1 MAMPFASIRS
11 ARRSSSLLLMCVL
24 ALALAVSLQGMA
36 AGMLAAKGPAHMHR
50 QAEALLWAQG
60 FTLLS
65 DFRRD
70 DGEGKRPKQST
81 AIAESAYRD
90 DAISVA
96 PQRHHHP
103 RNDASVLRSEP
114 QRLIDA
120 AGGDEGASPAAS
132 GAFFL
137 AVLPTALTWPPSAAA
152 QSLPSRPTWPS
163 STRYPGRLERPPRHA

>member
-50 QAEALLWAQG
+50 QAEAPLWAQG

-70 DGEGKRPKQST
+70 DGEGKRPAQSS

-90 DAISVA
+90 DAISAA

-103 RNDASVLRSEP
+103 AMTRACC
-114 QRLIDA
+114 A
-120 AGGDEGASPAAS
+120 ANPNA
-132 GAFFL
+132 
-137 AVLPTALTWPPSAAA
+137 
-152 QSLPSRPTWPS
+152 
-163 STRYPGRLERPPRHA
+163 